1 MQPTNAIIGDAT
13 GFDLPESRV
22 DEKQLLE
29 EKRLARF
36 AHSKEFQELKAHFA
50 DRIAYYQSYMPGNI
64 PITEVK
70 KEERDAYWVAAE
82 VIINELRAVTTFY
95 EATAEVVEDAQE

>member
-36 AHSKEFQELKAHFA
+36 ASASTGSSKNF
-50 DRIAYYQSYMPGNI
+50 
-64 PITEVK
+64 
-70 KEERDAYWVAAE
+70 
-82 VIINELRAVTTFY
+82 
-95 EATAEVVEDAQE
+95 